1 MTDQQH
7 TASNPWRSELVTP
20 RERFKSLQF
29 RAMGAIVLTIPLLIF
44 SMFFANMPYADLV
57 MWALA
62 TPALGWFGR
71 GFFRN
76 AWRQAKHRKADMNT
90 LVAVTSGLLYMF
102 SVISMLF
109 PDLWAAQGIAP
120 RLYFD
125 VAAAIVSFI
134 LWERFLRK
142 VKQGKPSSR
151 G

>member
-1 MTDQQH
+1 MTDRHH
-7 TASNPWRSELVTP
+7 TPSNPWHSELITP

-29 RAMGAIVLTIPLLIF
+29 RAMGAIVLTIPLLLF
-44 SMFFANMPYADLV
+44 SMFFANMPYDDLV

-62 TPALGWFGR
+62 TPVLGWFGR

-76 AWRQAKHRKADMNT
+76 AWRQAKLRKADMNT
-90 LVAVTSGLLYMF
+90 LVAVTSGLLYLY
-102 SVISMLF
+102 SVIVMLF
-109 PDLWAAQGIAP
+109 PNLVQTNGSTP

-125 VAAAIVSFI
+125 VAAAICAFL

-142 VKQGKPSSR
+142 VRQGKPSSR